1 MGQQISWNLIELGV
15 IEWIVISLLAL
26 LFLIGC
32 LGQRAW
38 AQRVRQQAPAM
49 MTSIGI
55 LGTFV
60 GIYLAMLPLDFSP
73 ANMNDSVTALVNGM
87 KTAFFTSLMGLAS
100 AIVFRGFIAVG
111 WHQKAPRSHAEDS
124 VLSALSDI
132 RTAIAG
138 KDDDSLTSQIS
149 GLRLNVKDSASAQ
162 EKRLDSLLQAV
173 GGTDEGSVAGRLDRM
188 RLDVTDRLDGLREA
202 QSDGFGKLD
211 ALTETIREALVEN
224 LQKLIAELHESVGK
238 EFRESLNRLIQD
250 IEKALIEQ
258 FGKTFVEFNEA
269 TQALKKWQEDHRAQV
284 ERLTEAFNMAANGIE
299 AIAQNCE
306 RIPPT
311 MDHLQE
317 GVSMAR
323 QDVEALNRQ
332 LEAFASLRE
341 QAEQSFPLIK
351 QNLDAIGDDL
361 RRSAAGFNDLKK
373 VIEKAFQEA
382 QASAMRTMETHAA
395 DVEEMAASM
404 KGTVEEAQRKSAQE
418 ALSSIKSA
426 MDAFSQE
433 VQGELERIQRDWGGN
448 MIAIA
453 EHCKKA
459 IDSVQTRR
467 TQ

>member
-1 MGQQISWNLIELGV
+1 MSQQISWGLIELGP
-15 IEWIVISLLAL
+15 IEWIVIGLLAL

-32 LGQRAW
+32 LGRRAW

-73 ANMNDSVTALVNGM
+73 ANMNDSVITLVDGM
-87 KTAFFTSLMGLAS
+87 KTAFLTSLMGLAS
-100 AIVFRGFIAVG
+100 AILFRGFIAVG
-111 WHQKAPRSHAEDS
+111 WHRKAPSSPAEDS
-124 VLSALSDI
+124 VLSALSGI

-138 KDDDSLTSQIS
+138 KDDDSLTSQVS
-149 GLRLNVKDSASAQ
+149 GLRL
-162 EKRLDSLLQAV
+162 
-173 GGTDEGSVAGRLDRM
+173 
-188 RLDVTDRLDGLREA
+188 DVTERLDGLREA

-269 TQALKKWQEDHRAQV
+269 TQALKKWQEDHRTQV
-284 ERLTEAFNMAANGIE
+284 ERLTEAFNMAANDIE

-311 MDHLQE
+311 MHRLQE

-341 QAEQSFPLIK
+341 QAEQSFPVIK

-361 RRSAAGFNDLKK
+361 RRSASGFNDLKE
-373 VIEKAFQEA
+373 VVEKAFREA
-382 QASAMRTMETHAA
+382 QASAVRTMETHAA
-395 DVEEMAASM
+395 DVKEMAASM
-404 KGTVEEAQRKSAQE
+404 KGTVEEAQRRSAQE
-418 ALSSIKSA
+418 ALSTIKSA

-433 VQGELERIQRDWGGN
+433 AQKELERIQRDWGGN

-453 EHCKKA
+453 ERCKEA
-459 IDSVQTRR
+459 IDSVQARR
-467 TQ
+467 T

>member
-1 MGQQISWNLIELGV
+1 MNQQISWDLIELGI
-15 IEWIVISLLAL
+15 IEWIVISSLAL
-26 LFLIGC
+26 LFLMGC

-60 GIYLAMLPLDFSP
+60 GIYFAMLPLDFSP

-87 KTAFFTSLMGLAS
+87 KTAFLTSLMGLAS
-100 AIVFRGFIAVG
+100 AILFRGFIAVG
-111 WHQKAPRSHAEDS
+111 WHRKVPSSHAEDS

-138 KDDDSLTSQIS
+138 KDDDSLASQIS

-162 EKRLDSLLQAV
+162 EKRLDDLLQAV

-188 RLDVTDRLDGLREA
+188 RLDVTERLDGLRDA
-202 QSDGFGKLD
+202 QANGFGKLD

-224 LQKLIAELHESVGK
+224 LQKLITELHESVGK
-238 EFRESLNRLIQD
+238 EFREFLNRLIQD

-284 ERLTEAFNMAANGIE
+284 EQLTEAFNMAANSIE

-311 MDHLQE
+311 MDRLQE

-351 QNLDAIGDDL
+351 QNLDAIGADL
-361 RRSAAGFNDLKK
+361 RRSASGFNDMKE
-373 VIEKAFQEA
+373 VIEKMFQEA

-395 DVEEMAASM
+395 DVKEMAASM
-404 KGTVEEAQRKSAQE
+404 KGAVEEAQRQSAQE
-418 ALSSIKSA
+418 ALSTIKTA
-426 MDAFSQE
+426 MEAFSQ
-433 VQGELERIQRDWGGN
+433 QAQKELERIQRDWGGN

-453 EHCKKA
+453 ERCKEL

-467 TQ
+467 I